1 MNLHNRPDKSNNNN
15 ITTKAIAA
23 IPIAGISV
31 AAVLLLGLL
40 SLIGSGTAIAQ
51 QQNMTGTNVT
61 SMNATAGNVT
71 SMNAT
76 AGNATAGNATA
87 GNVTG

>member
-40 SLIGSGTAIAQ
+40 SLIGSETAMAQ

-71 SMNAT
+71 
-76 AGNATAGNATA
+76 G
-87 GNVTG
+87 